1 MLDGARIEI
10 DLAEPGQL
18 AIFKQEF
25 GKQKSRSW
33 YEPGTSRFLIEVL
46 RSGDTFI
53 DAGANWGYFTTLA
66 SRIVGNRGLVVAF
79 EPVPRTF
86 GSLLNTIRRNRLA
99 NVVYFN
105 AAAGE
110 RSGETVT
117 MHAPWYRDPAIAYVE
132 SFERG
137 DVPTLA
143 LDRVWEQLDRSDRCL
158 RAIKLDVEG
167 AELMILKGA
176 QQILKEASP
185 YLIVE
190 SGVHSHR
197 FGYCFDDLV
206 TYLREMGYCPRF
218 AVDNRG
224 VGHVAAYQEDRD
236 NRADGLI
243 VFAKGP

>member
-1 MLDGARIEI
+1 MLDAARIEI

-18 AIFKQEF
+18 AIFKQRF
-25 GKQKSRSW
+25 SL

-46 RSGDTFI
+46 RSGDTFV

-66 SRIVGNRGLVVAF
+66 SRIVGSSGLVVAF
-79 EPVPRTF
+79 EPVPGTF
-86 GSLLNTIRRNRLA
+86 GSLMNTIRRNRLA
-99 NVVYFN
+99 NVLYFN

-117 MHAPWYRDPAIAYVE
+117 MHAPWYRDPANAYVE
-132 SFERG
+132 SFDYG

-143 LDRVWEQLDRSDRCL
+143 LDWVWDQLGRTDRCL

-167 AELMILKGA
+167 AELMVLRGARQVLKDA
-176 QQILKEASP
+176 NP

-190 SGVHSHR
+190 SGVHSRR
-197 FGYCFDDLV
+197 FGYCFDDII
-206 TYLREMGYCPRF
+206 TYLREMGYHPRF

-224 VGHVAAYQEDRD
+224 LGDVGVYDQDRD
-236 NRADGLI
+236 NSSGGLVI
-243 VFAKGP
+243 FAREP